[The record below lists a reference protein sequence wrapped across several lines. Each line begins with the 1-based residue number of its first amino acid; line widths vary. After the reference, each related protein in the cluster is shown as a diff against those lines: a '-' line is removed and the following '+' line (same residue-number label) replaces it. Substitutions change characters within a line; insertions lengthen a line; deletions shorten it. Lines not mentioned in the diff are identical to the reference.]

1 MIKEWRNN
9 LFEPSNS
16 KFSFYSMELPIS
28 IAEAT
33 RILGICYRTWKR
45 WEELAMNVPE
55 YKQQHMEMK
64 QKALTVNALAPIVR
78 YQVWVMGKIGEVYS
92 ELPHGI
98 TKKWIAQ
105 EYLYAKMEN
114 FTQYD

>member
-1 MIKEWRNN
+1 MIKEWRKN

-28 IAEAT
+28 IAEGT

-92 ELPHGI
+92 ELPHGWVK
-98 TKKWIAQ
+98 T
-105 EYLYAKMEN
+105 
-114 FTQYD
+114 